1 MAVAAAEAAGAATL
15 PALGAAAITTLGAA
29 AAGRGVAEQSHRERL
44 KQLRTEVTALQELQ
58 QQVSRLGFGSAGLQP
73 TVMPGMPPIDARLRQ
88 LASACTAG
96 APRLQ
101 PVAQTRA
108 GLAPPYL

>member
-1 MAVAAAEAAGAATL
+1 MVVAAAEAAGAATL

-58 QQVSRLGFGSAGLQP
+58 QQVRQGLGAFGLPWCSCSTCRHAG
-73 TVMPGMPPIDARLRQ
+73 G
-88 LASACTAG
+88 S
-96 APRLQ
+96 
-101 PVAQTRA
+101 
-108 GLAPPYL
+108 

>member
-1 MAVAAAEAAGAATL
+1 MVVAAAEAAGAATL

-58 QQVSRLGFGSAGLQP
+58 QQVRQGLGAFGETWCSCTSCRHSRW
-73 TVMPGMPPIDARLRQ
+73 Q
-88 LASACTAG
+88 LASVCAVCVQALL
-96 APRLQ
+96 RLL
-101 PVAQTRA
+101 P
-108 GLAPPYL
+108 GL